1 MAEGTGSRALRAN
14 SLLRPE
20 TTCKS
25 LPSRGGRGRGGGG
38 SQLERRRGRGH
49 DPLARAGAG
58 SGRPSPAEGP
68 RSRAPT
74 TNGRAG
80 GRHGVGHAAACARLR
95 PAPTR
100 ALLLCGGGDD
110 SARGLR
116 RSRRPHPGRTQWS
129 AAVLATPPSRG
140 PSLTTRSLVCSG
152 SVMTTAAPPA
162 LVAAGRAARLPPPG
176 APSSSRPS
184 SSPLLPPP
192 LLLLQRSGRSRFLPA
207 GPPRFLGPARAVPLP
222 ELGSSQAAAAAFFLG
237 MVALEETRGSG
248 AQWTGYK
255 LRGGRGAQ
263 QSHRPPLPP
272 LPSPKWRPR
281 GGRRGGEPG
290 GNRAPPGAQRAF
302 PGESRK
308 GVQAPDCN
316 PLRERKKNGDPGP
329 SSS

>member
-1 MAEGTGSRALRAN
+1 MRPRTPPRPPPPPRRRETAQGSERHARRPPGPAPPERRSRGGGNLKAPAQTAAPRSELATPSLATPGRTGSRRRPRVAEGTGSRALRAN

-38 SQLERRRGRGH
+38 RQLERRRGRGH

-129 AAVLATPPSRG
+129 AAVLAPPTPRAPAPHSR
-140 PSLTTRSLVCSG
+140 R
-152 SVMTTAAPPA
+152 APWC
-162 LVAAGRAARLPPPG
+162 
-176 APSSSRPS
+176 
-184 SSPLLPPP
+184 
-192 LLLLQRSGRSRFLPA
+192 
-207 GPPRFLGPARAVPLP
+207 ARA
-222 ELGSSQAAAAAFFLG
+222 
-237 MVALEETRGSG
+237 R
-248 AQWTGYK
+248 
-255 LRGGRGAQ
+255 
-263 QSHRPPLPP
+263 
-272 LPSPKWRPR
+272 
-281 GGRRGGEPG
+281 
-290 GNRAPPGAQRAF
+290 
-302 PGESRK
+302 
-308 GVQAPDCN
+308 
-316 PLRERKKNGDPGP
+316 
-329 SSS
+329 